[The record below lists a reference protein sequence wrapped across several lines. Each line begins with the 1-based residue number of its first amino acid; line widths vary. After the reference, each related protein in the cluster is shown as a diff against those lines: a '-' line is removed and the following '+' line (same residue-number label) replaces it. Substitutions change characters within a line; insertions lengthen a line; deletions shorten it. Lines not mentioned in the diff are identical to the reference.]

1 MSRVT
6 GYPSKTFLIWSAAN
20 ALWFGMLGLI
30 SLASPHLPWIPT
42 WIVTALLL
50 SLPVSLV
57 QWIGLRWLLPISP
70 IWVLSVPAGV
80 LLWEILLFRVN
91 LFWFWQDDE
100 SIAALTIPYLLLG
113 LLIGLAQWLILR
125 RRFSGSSLWL
135 LGSTIGAGGG
145 LWLILVTDL
154 INQSGFLAAIVAV
167 LVYIVA
173 TGLIL
178 TWLLSRQSKSHPQAT
193 SAA

>member
-1 MSRVT
+1 MSRET

-20 ALWFGMLGLI
+20 ALWFGVLGLI
-30 SLASPHLPWIPT
+30 SLSSPHLPWIPA

-57 QWIGLRWLLPISP
+57 QWIGLRWLFPISP

-91 LFWFWQDDE
+91 LFWFWQNDE

-113 LLIGLAQWLILR
+113 LLIGLLQWLILR

-154 INQSGFLAAIVAV
+154 IDQSGFLAAIVAV

-173 TGLIL
+173 TGGIL
-178 TWLLSRQSKSHPQAT
+178 TWLLSSQAKSQSGAT